1 MKHLHQEEEHEKDN
15 SERWLLTY
23 SDLITLL
30 LALFIIMYSMSTID
44 LQKMKELS
52 AGLSE
57 AFNNSKP
64 SVSQGSG
71 VGTGEN
77 EGSKSDSSSSSSGEA
92 SEEGIIPTEIG
103 PLDQIY
109 KELSE
114 YIEANQLQDKIN
126 LENTDTY
133 VKIRLKDTILFVPD
147 SPVMLDK
154 SKPILNNIADILNK
168 IYDKIDHITIT
179 GHTADP
185 TGVSDK
191 VSSDFAW
198 ELSVGRATTVL
209 NFMTS
214 CGLPEYKL
222 SIEGYSHFKPI
233 ADNKT
238 KEGMAQNRRVEI
250 TIFKN

>member
-44 LQKMKELS
+44 LQKMKKLSTEL
-52 AGLSE
+52 GD
-57 AFNNSKP
+57 AFNNPNTNTAQSDNVGNGNDGSSNINS
-64 SVSQGSG
+64 SVNSN
-71 VGTGEN
+71 VE
-77 EGSKSDSSSSSSGEA
+77 SDGM
-92 SEEGIIPTEIG
+92 IPTEIG

-109 KELSE
+109 KELTE
-114 YIEANQLQDKIN
+114 YIQANQLEDKIDI
-126 LENTDTY
+126 ESTDTY

-147 SPVMLDK
+147 SSVML
-154 SKPILNNIADILNK
+154 SQSRPILNDIAEALNRV
-168 IYDKIDHITIT
+168 YDKVDHITIT

-185 TGVSDK
+185 GGKSENKSD
-191 VSSDFAW
+191 DFAW

-209 NFMTS
+209 NFMAD

-222 SIEGYSHFKPI
+222 SIEGYSHFQPI

-238 KEGMAQNRRVEI
+238 EEGMAQNRRVEI
-250 TIFKN
+250 TILKN